1 MATSEEVV
9 NKAVVDTGLDID
21 DRSRRILILI
31 VENCLRMGY
40 NSAVKDVEEGIGVKA
55 KELTDLKRLNTN
67 NSKEAKKQWKKYLIG

>member
-67 NSKEAKKQWKKYLIG
+67 NSKEAKKQ